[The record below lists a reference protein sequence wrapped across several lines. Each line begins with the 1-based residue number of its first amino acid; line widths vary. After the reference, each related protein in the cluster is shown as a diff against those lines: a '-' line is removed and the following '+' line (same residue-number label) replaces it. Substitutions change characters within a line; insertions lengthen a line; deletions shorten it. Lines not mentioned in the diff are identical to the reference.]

1 MLERW
6 RGRYLSDVCDDIAR
20 GIRIFISL
28 QPTSRNVRSN
38 VKSDQLMAHVLDR
51 WNIKKNR
58 IRVQESENNST
69 SPNSF
74 FYSFM
79 I

>member
-1 MLERW
+1 M
-6 RGRYLSDVCDDIAR
+6 AR
-20 GIRIFISL
+20 
-28 QPTSRNVRSN
+28 
-38 VKSDQLMAHVLDR
+38 VLDR

-79 I
+79 IWQARVYSVFDSSEIRIPFLIQGWLGRIVHKQY